1 MTEKQPSKISQLLD
15 SEEWQELTRL
25 QQEYETQYD
34 RMCDDT
40 WNGLD
45 QETQY
50 KMFYSVVKRLVK
62 GELQD
67 NGSYRHVLYQV
78 FGFDESSYFLGM
90 QSGFMAL
97 HNAIYTKEDLKAY
110 CDRQAKKTD
119 SAVE

>member
-97 HNAIYTKEDLKAY
+97 HNAIYNKEDLKAY
-110 CDRQAKKTD
+110 CARQAKKTD
-119 SAVE
+119 SAV

>member
-1 MTEKQPSKISQLLD
+1 MTEKQASKASQLFD
-15 SEEWQELTRL
+15 SEEWQELARL

-67 NGSYRHVLYQV
+67 NGSYRYVLYQV

-90 QSGFMAL
+90 QAGFMEL
-97 HNAIYTKEDLKAY
+97 HNAIYNKEDLKAY
-110 CDRQAKKTD
+110 CARQAKDFD
-119 SAVE
+119 SAA